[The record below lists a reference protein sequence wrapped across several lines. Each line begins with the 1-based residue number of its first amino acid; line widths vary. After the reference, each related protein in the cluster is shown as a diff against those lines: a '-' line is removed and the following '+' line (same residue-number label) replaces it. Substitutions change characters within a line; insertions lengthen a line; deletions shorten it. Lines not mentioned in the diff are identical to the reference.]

1 LGRGYILLN
10 ALIAFSLR
18 QRVLVMALFVMTFAG
33 GILAFRQLNIEAYP
47 DPTPPMVDVITQS
60 PGLSAEEIERYI
72 TIPIETQTSALRNL
86 NTVRTISLYG
96 LSDVKL
102 QFTFDYTYEEA
113 LQQVLNRLSQLPPLL
128 NSAQPQISPVSPIG
142 EIYRYKLAGTPEHD
156 VRELKTLQDWVLQRR
171 FRAVPGVIDVTGW
184 GGKTKTYE
192 LQIDLNKLIAY
203 GITLPQMQQA
213 LNNSNIN
220 VGGSTINVGPQVAVV
235 RGVGLIRSLDE
246 IRNTMLTQV
255 AGVPVIVSDVA
266 TVNVSN
272 QPRLGIAG
280 KDNDDDIVQ
289 GIVLMR
295 RGEKSMPTIMRVQQE
310 VERINSSHILPS
322 GVRIE
327 RIYDRK
333 ELIDITTSTVLHN
346 MVIGILLIVFL
357 QWVFLGNLRSAVIV
371 GMTIPFA
378 LFFAVGIL
386 VVRGESANLLSVGAI
401 DFGLIVD
408 ATVIMVESI
417 FRWLSGHGNQQATEE
432 AVRAIPPAG
441 LHGQRL
447 AIFHAAADVNRSIF
461 FAAGIIIAGFIP
473 LFTLSGVEG
482 HIFGPM
488 AQTYAYALAGGLIAT
503 FTVTPALSALI
514 LPEHVKETETFV
526 VRFLHRIYTPMLNFS
541 IRNRVITIGVAIVL
555 LAVAGLAVRSL
566 GLEFLPKLEE
576 GNLWIRATLPSTISL
591 EEGNT
596 YVNRMRRVVE
606 GFPEVDSVVSQ
617 QGRPDDGT
625 DAAGFFNAELFV
637 PLKTKNEWRPKV
649 SKEDLTAEVL
659 TKLQAEF
666 PGVEFNF
673 SQYLQDN
680 VAEAVSGVKGE
691 NSIKLFGNDLQVIS
705 DTAAKIKSV
714 LASVRGVT
722 DLAVFNSLGQ
732 PTVQIDIDRKRAS
745 RYGLSPGDINSTIK
759 MAIGGDT
766 AGDLYEPGSD
776 RHFPIVVRLAPEFRK
791 SLEDIR
797 NLKIAVQS
805 PSGSAQNAS
814 ASAPNAGGAAPA
826 MGAAAQPPGGLVQIP
841 LTDVATVNLLTGASY
856 IYREQQQR
864 YLPIKFS
871 VRDRDLGGAIQEAQ
885 AKIAEQVPLPPGLRM
900 EWVGEFGNLQDAIAR
915 LKLVVPLSLVMI
927 AMLLWINFGS
937 LTDTLLA
944 MSVIPMAI
952 IGGVLAL
959 FVTEIPFSVSAAIG
973 FIALFGIAVMDG
985 IIVLSQYNNL
995 IDAGV
1000 ERTAAALRT
1009 GALQM
1014 RPVLMTC
1021 IIAGVGLFPAAM
1033 SSGIGSQVQKPLA
1046 VVVVGG
1052 MMLAPILILV
1062 ILPVL
1067 ILTFSRRR
1075 EMRQRG

>member
-1 LGRGYILLN
+1 MN
-10 ALIAFSLR
+10 ALIAFSIK
-18 QRVLVMALFVMTFAG
+18 QRVLVLALFVMTFIG
-33 GILAFRQLNIEAYP
+33 GVLAFRQLNIEAYP

-86 NTVRTISLYG
+86 KTIRTISLYG

-113 LQQVLNRLSQLPPLL
+113 LQQVLNRLAQLPPLL
-128 NSAQPQISPVSPIG
+128 NNAQPQISPVSPIG
-142 EIYRYKLAGTPEHD
+142 EIYRYKLVGSPNHD
-156 VRELKTLQDWVLQRR
+156 VLELKTLQDWVLQRR

-192 LQIDLNKLIAY
+192 LQIDVNKLIAY
-203 GITLPQMQQA
+203 GITLPQMLQT

-220 VGGSTINVGPQVAVV
+220 VGGSTINIGPQVAVV

-246 IRNTMLTQV
+246 IRNTMLAQV
-255 AGVPVIVSDVA
+255 GGVPVIVSDVA
-266 TVNVSN
+266 TVAVSN

-295 RGEKSMPTIMRVQQE
+295 RGEKSMPTIQRVQQE
-310 VERINSSHILPS
+310 VERINSGNILPS

-333 ELIDITTSTVLHN
+333 DLIDITTSTVLHN
-346 MVIGILLIVFL
+346 MIVGIGLIFLL
-357 QWVFLGNLRSAVIV
+357 QWAFLGNLRSAVIV

-386 VVRGESANLLSVGAI
+386 VIRGESANLLSVGAI

-417 FRWLSGHGNQQATEE
+417 FRWLSGHGNQQASEE
-432 AVRAIPPAG
+432 AIRTLPPAG
-441 LHGQRL
+441 LHGKRL

-526 VRFLHRIYTPMLNFS
+526 VRVLHRIYTPMLNFS
-541 IRNRVITIGVAIVL
+541 IRYKAATVAGAVVL
-555 LAVAGLAVRSL
+555 LVLAAVAVRSL

-576 GNLWIRATLPSTISL
+576 GNLWVRATLPTTISL

-596 YVNRMRRVVE
+596 YINRMRRVIST
-606 GFPEVDSVVSQ
+606 FPEVESVVSQ
-617 QGRPDDGT
+617 HGRPDDGT
-625 DAAGFFNAELFV
+625 DAAGFFNAEFFV
-637 PLKTKNEWRPKV
+637 PLKPTTEWRPKID
-649 SKEDLTAEVL
+649 KDGLTNEVL
-659 TKLQAEF
+659 GKLQAEF

-691 NSIKLFGNDLQVIS
+691 NSIKLFGNDLQVIT

-714 LASVRGVT
+714 LASVQGVT
-722 DLAVFNSLGQ
+722 DLAVFTSLGQ

-745 RYGLSPGDINSTIK
+745 RYGLSPGDINATIK
-759 MAIGGDT
+759 LAIGGDS

-776 RHFPIVVRLAPEFRK
+776 RHFPIIVRLAPQYRK

-797 NLKIAVQS
+797 NLKIAVQN
-805 PSGSAQNAS
+805 PASAAQSSASAAQSS
-814 ASAPNAGGAAPA
+814 ASAPPPSNPS
-826 MGAAAQPPGGLVQIP
+826 AQAPGGLVQIP
-841 LTDVATVNLLTGASY
+841 LTDVATVNLLSGASY

-885 AKIAEQVPLPPGLRM
+885 AKIAAQVPLPPGLRM

-915 LKLVVPLSLVMI
+915 LKVVVPLSLVMI

-937 LTDTLLA
+937 VTDTLLA

-959 FVTEIPFSVSAAIG
+959 SVTGIPFSVSAAIG

-995 IDAGV
+995 IDSGL

-1021 IIAGVGLFPAAM
+1021 IIAGVGLFPAAL
-1033 SSGIGSQVQKPLA
+1033 STGIGSQVQKPLA

-1052 MMLAPILILV
+1052 MVLAPILILV
-1062 ILPVL
+1062 ILPAL
-1067 ILTFSRRR
+1067 ILIFSRRSSR
-1075 EMRQRG
+1075 LQQE